1 MNVTSAHYIQMLIES
16 GMARH
21 FYGTHIDFIS
31 GANTYNERSPRK
43 TPMGLRR
50 YSLT

>member
-1 MNVTSAHYIQMLIES
+1 MNVTNAHYIQVLIES

-21 FYGTHIDFIS
+21 FYGTQIDFNS
-31 GANTYNERSPRK
+31 GATTYNERSSRK
-43 TPMGLRR
+43 TPMGLGR

>member
-1 MNVTSAHYIQMLIES
+1 MNITNAHYIQMLIES

-21 FYGTHIDFIS
+21 FYGTQIDFIS
-31 GANTYNERSPRK
+31 GATTYNESSPRK